1 MGAYIRVETRRR
13 RRPRSRLSFS
23 PFPSVSRRLLI
34 HTALAALLSA
44 ALRPAQAQT
53 FIADFGYVATTG
65 NTHLA
70 TMNFG
75 EKLNFKAKSWS
86 VAQQTAYVYGKTTG
100 VASANQL
107 KSSVRADHTFLRAVG
122 FFVGA
127 AYERNRFAGFT
138 MHIDGITGL
147 TAKVPATSHD
157 TLRFDAGGVLT
168 HETRVDTTYKRFP
181 AARAAL
187 QYKHS
192 FGGKSYASQTGEY
205 IPNLQSNG
213 QYRINTESQLVAK
226 MTTHFGV
233 RVSYVVRYDSRPAE
247 GFLKADRI
255 LTTGLQVSY

>member
-1 MGAYIRVETRRR
+1 MHRR
-13 RRPRSRLSFS
+13 SC
-23 PFPSVSRRLLI
+23 I
-34 HTALAALLSA
+34 QIAIAALFATA
-44 ALRPAQAQT
+44 AIHPLQGQT

-75 EKLNFKAKSWS
+75 EKLNFKARAWTI
-86 VAQQTAYVYGKTTG
+86 AQQTAYVYGKTSG

-107 KSSVRADHTFLRAVG
+107 KSSLRADHTFLKAVS
-122 FFVGA
+122 FFIGA
-127 AYERNRFAGFT
+127 AYERNRFGGFT
-138 MHIDGITGL
+138 MHVDGITGL
-147 TAKVPATSHD
+147 SARVGATPRD

-168 HETRVDTTYKRFP
+168 HETRVDSTYKRFP
-181 AARAAL
+181 AARAAV